1 MDPGWLGILPS
12 VPECTYP
19 HCQHILLDGGTGP
32 NTTQYP
38 HSRYLIS
45 ESNVIKPRGKLWIY
59 YSFIP
64 TNDLSKCFSCFSS
77 LPTGSPYVFRAGLG
91 ILPSLPEHSRHLC
104 SSWGHSLRW
113 TPESLFL
120 NLWGK
125 KLASRGIN
133 QVLTTCQPFHL
144 QQGARLVTT
153 QYRVQRN
160 QGKHRLR
167 AESSSPVVYL
177 PPSYRRACALAS
189 ARAPSFRS
197 SCCRWCCPSLVHL
210 DNCGHTLA
218 VRSGRPRRR
227 ECILEEQMK
236 NVRKRKESKQIP
248 ATLTMKR
255 QNQKVKV
262 YVRKIYTNK
271 VSKLKKET
279 HFTTNFK

>member
-1 MDPGWLGILPS
+1 MQSCQAFIVPETRGRSSKTFPFLLKPIGWEQSWTRERRGFSTHRKCPGLSIRTTKGKDDPDLRSYRSSGGFWEQHGPARVCSMDPGWLGILPS

-19 HCQHILLDGGTGP
+19 HCQHNLLDGGTGP

-77 LPTGSPYVFRAGLG
+77 LPTGSPYVFRAGLV
-91 ILPSLPEHSRHLC
+91 ILPSLPGHSRHLC

-120 NLWGK
+120 NLWGR

-153 QYRVQRN
+153 Q
-160 QGKHRLR
+160 
-167 AESSSPVVYL
+167 SSTEEPRKA
-177 PPSYRRACALAS
+177 PPAGRKQQPHGILAS
-189 ARAPSFRS
+189 IMSACMRT
-197 SCCRWCCPSLVHL
+197 SLCTRTFFPVL
-210 DNCGHTLA
+210 VL
-218 VRSGRPRRR
+218 
-227 ECILEEQMK
+227 
-236 NVRKRKESKQIP
+236 
-248 ATLTMKR
+248 
-255 QNQKVKV
+255 
-262 YVRKIYTNK
+262 
-271 VSKLKKET
+271 
-279 HFTTNFK
+279 